1 MSKIKNI
8 VFDFGGV
15 IVDLNRAAAVK
26 TFKEL
31 GIGNIEEMLD
41 PYRQKGIFRRI
52 EEGSLSRE
60 DFYAEIR
67 KITGKNIADKDI
79 DQGFHDFLMPVDQK
93 KLDYILE
100 LRKKYRILLLSNT
113 NDITMSWARS
123 EQFSPAAKPLN
134 YYFDELYLSYQ
145 LGCMKPDL
153 VIFQMMSKLAGIDPA
168 ETLFIDDSEANI
180 EAGKTLGFKTFL
192 FGKENSFEEIEDK
205 IEYYGKV

>member
-1 MSKIKNI
+1 MSRIKNI

-15 IVDLNRAAAVK
+15 IVELNRPAAVK
-26 TFKEL
+26 KFKEL
-31 GIGNIEEMLD
+31 GIGNIEELLD
-41 PYRQKGIFRRI
+41 PYRQKGIFRFL
-52 EEGSLSRE
+52 EEGSISRE
-60 DFYAEIR
+60 DFYKEIR
-67 KITGKNIADKDI
+67 KITGKNIAEKDI

-100 LRKKYRILLLSNT
+100 LSKKYKVLLLSNT

-123 EQFSPAAKPLN
+123 EKFSPAGKPIN
-134 YYFDELYLSYQ
+134 YYFNELYLSYQ

-153 VIFQMMSKLAGIDPA
+153 VIFRMINKLAGIDPV

-180 EAGKTLGFKTFL
+180 AAGKTMGFKTFL

-205 IEYYGKV
+205 IEYYGNI

>member
-1 MSKIKNI
+1 MGKIKNI

-15 IVDLNRAAAVK
+15 IVDLNRTAAVNK
-26 TFKEL
+26 FKEL
-31 GIGNIEEMLD
+31 GISNIEKLLD

-67 KITGKNIADKDI
+67 KLTGKNIDSKDI
-79 DQGFHDFLMPVDQK
+79 DQGFHDFLMPVNQN

-100 LRKKYRILLLSNT
+100 LRKKYRMLLLSNT
-113 NDITMSWARS
+113 NDITMSWAKS
-123 EQFSPAAKPLN
+123 EKFSPAGKPLN
-134 YYFDELYLSYQ
+134 YYFNELYLSYK

-153 VIFQMMSKLAGIDPA
+153 VIFRMMTKLAGIDPA

-180 EAGKTLGFKTFL
+180 AAGKTMGFKTFL
-192 FGKENSFEEIEDK
+192 FGKENSFSEIEDK
-205 IEYYGKV
+205 IAYYGEI